1 MGVAQTVD
9 LATVRRCSAEAKGN
23 TMKCRGTWM
32 APTLLALTAAGLL
45 AVANCGG
52 SSGDESAGG
61 APAKAAP
68 APAPAASHSQATA
81 AAPQSSGASHEILSV
96 LSVEHAVDVLAQRD
110 GTVTS
115 IDAEEGATVNT
126 DAVLAHLDDRA
137 TAAQLEKAKADLR
150 VAESNVKY
158 NEAELKAMEARL
170 RRAQEMFKG
179 GLNSQADLE
188 EAEFKA
194 KGSAFDLES
203 WHAAVD
209 RSKAD
214 IRILQVELEKTHI
227 RAPFHGVVAGRYVRE
242 GQNVLKDEKC
252 FRLSQLGPLQIH
264 FQVPETSGRR
274 PVAGDRVRG
283 DLANDAHKSFEARI
297 RRVSPTVD
305 AASGTYDVMAELDSS
320 AERDLRPGMAVRL
333 LWEESRGPKP

>member
-1 MGVAQTVD
+1 MG
-9 LATVRRCSAEAKGN
+9 AKGN
-23 TMKCRGTWM
+23 TMKCWGTWM
-32 APTLLALTAAGLL
+32 APSLLALTAAGLL
-45 AVANCGG
+45 AVASCGG
-52 SSGDESAGG
+52 TSGEERAGG
-61 APAKAAP
+61 PPAKSAP
-68 APAPAASHSQATA
+68 APATSRSQGTA
-81 AAPQSSGASHEILSV
+81 PAAPQFTGASRDILSV

-110 GTVTS
+110 GNVTS
-115 IDAEEGATVNT
+115 IDAEEGATVSK
-126 DAVLAHLDDRA
+126 DAVLAHLDDRT

-150 VAESNVKY
+150 VAESNVKF

-170 RRAQEMFKG
+170 RRAQEMFKA
-179 GLNSQADLE
+179 GLSSQADLE

-214 IRILQVELEKTHI
+214 IRVLQVELEKTHI
-227 RAPFHGVVAGRYVRE
+227 RAPFHGVVAGRYIRE
-242 GQNVLKDEKC
+242 GQNLLKDEKC

-264 FQVPETSGRR
+264 FQVPESSARR
-274 PVAGDRVRG
+274 PMAGDRVRG
-283 DLANDAHKSFEARI
+283 ELANGAHKSFEARI

-305 AASGTYDVMAELDSS
+305 AASGTYDVTAELDAA

-333 LWEESRGPKP
+333 LWGETRTPKP

>member
-1 MGVAQTVD
+1 
-9 LATVRRCSAEAKGN
+9 
-23 TMKCRGTWM
+23 M

-61 APAKAAP
+61 AAAKAAP

-81 AAPQSSGASHEILSV
+81 AAPQSTGASHEILSV

-137 TAAQLEKAKADLR
+137 TAAQFEKAKADLR

-179 GLNSQADLE
+179 GLSSQADLE

-214 IRILQVELEKTHI
+214 IRILQIELEKTHI

-283 DLANDAHKSFEARI
+283 ELANDAHKTFEARI
-297 RRVSPTVD
+297 RRVSPMVD
-305 AASGTYDVMAELDSS
+305 AASGTYDLMAELDSS

-333 LWEESRGPKP
+333 LWEESRAPKP